1 MTEGHVARVPCV
13 SSSACSSLRL
23 PSAAARQRFWSLLSS
38 RPSPWCR
45 RGRRREKV
53 APRVQAWL
61 DRNAEGLVYAEKQ
74 KAAALAEQ
82 KRAEARRMKI
92 PSTAEL
98 AAFALAR
105 DEERQA
111 AERESATRTK
121 HTAKRDPGRRSRQL
135 RDAEH
140 AGPPRVAQGQS
151 SQYYPD
157 LHGRSQ

>member
-1 MTEGHVARVPCV
+1 MGLLLGLLAYLIAAIAIVGG
-13 SSSACSSLRL
+13 
-23 PSAAARQRFWSLLSS
+23 AAAFVFSVVEPAVTTVPVQQEVR
-38 RPSPWCR
+38 
-45 RGRRREKV
+45 KV

-61 DRNAEGLVYAEKQ
+61 DRKAEGLVYAEMEKV
-74 KAAALAEQ
+74 AALAEQ

-121 HTAKRDPGRRSRQL
+121 PTAKRDPGRRSRQP

-151 SQYYPD
+151 LQYFPD